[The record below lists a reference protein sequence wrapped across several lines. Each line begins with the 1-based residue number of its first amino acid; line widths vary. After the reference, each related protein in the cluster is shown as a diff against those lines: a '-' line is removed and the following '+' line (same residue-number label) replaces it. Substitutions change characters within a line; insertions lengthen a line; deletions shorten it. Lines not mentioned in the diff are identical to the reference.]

1 MKEYLIKWC
10 EDSDMYFCPVTQ
22 KKTYFVGDCLQEIA
36 KDAEIDISTW
46 GIQSESHLLY
56 CLKRQGLSIKLIDI
70 ATQQEIEWEN

>member
-10 EDSDMYFCPVTQ
+10 DDSGMYFCPVTH
-22 KKTYFVGDCLQEIA
+22 KKTYFIGDCLQEIA
-36 KDAEIDISTW
+36 IDAGEECTLW

-56 CLKRQGLSIKLIDI
+56 CLKRQGLDIKLVDI